1 MGFDP
6 RPRSSCLRGRGSKP
20 IVLEKS
26 DYIGGIARMVNYK
39 GNRID
44 IGGHRFF
51 SKSDR
56 VMDWWLKILPL
67 QTSEKSPVTI
77 QYHGMEQAV
86 TPSASVPDTDSEDR
100 VMLLRRRKS
109 HIYYMRHFFEYPI
122 SFNWDALVKIGFWRA
137 CKMGL
142 SYIRSALFP
151 LKQQDTREQFLINRF
166 GRELYRWFFKSY
178 TEKIWGVPCTQI
190 SAEWG
195 AQRIKG
201 LSIWSTLR
209 HALRKATQLNSRDI
223 RQKGTETSVIE
234 QFLYPKFGP
243 GQMWEEVARRIREMG
258 GEIHTGCRAERIV
271 PDGWCV
277 KAIEA
282 TRSETG
288 QR

>member
-1 MGFDP
+1 
-6 RPRSSCLRGRGSKP
+6 
-20 IVLEKS
+20 
-26 DYIGGIARMVNYK
+26 MVNYK

-67 QTSEKSPVTI
+67 QTSEKIPVTI

-86 TPSASVPDTDSEDR
+86 TPQHPCYDPVPRYGASRHPSASVPDTDSEDR

-109 HIYYMRHFFEYPI
+109 RIYYMRHFFEYPI
-122 SFNWDALVKIGFWRA
+122 SFNWDALVKIGFWQA

-178 TEKIWGVPCTQI
+178 KVVYGKDLGRSVH
-190 SAEWG
+190 SD
-195 AQRIKG
+195 QRRVG
-201 LSIWSTLR
+201 HPT
-209 HALRKATQLNSRDI
+209 H
-223 RQKGTETSVIE
+223 
-234 QFLYPKFGP
+234 
-243 GQMWEEVARRIREMG
+243 
-258 GEIHTGCRAERIV
+258 
-271 PDGWCV
+271 
-277 KAIEA
+277 
-282 TRSETG
+282 
-288 QR
+288 

>member
-1 MGFDP
+1 
-6 RPRSSCLRGRGSKP
+6 
-20 IVLEKS
+20 
-26 DYIGGIARMVNYK
+26 MVNYK

-67 QTSEKSPVTI
+67 QTSEKSAVTI

-109 HIYYMRHFFEYPI
+109 RIYYMRHFFEYPI

-178 TEKIWGVPCTQI
+178 KVVYGKDLGRSVH
-190 SAEWG
+190 SD
-195 AQRIKG
+195 QRRVG
-201 LSIWSTLR
+201 RPT
-209 HALRKATQLNSRDI
+209 H
-223 RQKGTETSVIE
+223 
-234 QFLYPKFGP
+234 
-243 GQMWEEVARRIREMG
+243 
-258 GEIHTGCRAERIV
+258 
-271 PDGWCV
+271 
-277 KAIEA
+277 
-282 TRSETG
+282 
-288 QR
+288 

>member
-1 MGFDP
+1 MTSGDQERAIIIGAGPAGLTAAFELLT
-6 RPRSSCLRGRGSKP
+6 RTGIKP

-178 TEKIWGVPCTQI
+178 KVVYGKDLGRSVR
-190 SAEWG
+190 SD
-195 AQRIKG
+195 QRRVG
-201 LSIWSTLR
+201 RPT
-209 HALRKATQLNSRDI
+209 H
-223 RQKGTETSVIE
+223 
-234 QFLYPKFGP
+234 
-243 GQMWEEVARRIREMG
+243 
-258 GEIHTGCRAERIV
+258 
-271 PDGWCV
+271 
-277 KAIEA
+277 
-282 TRSETG
+282 
-288 QR
+288 